1 MSQRPASGYAASRL
15 WLAPS
20 TAHQVSK
27 TPLGPQTQLRCWP
40 SLQGW
45 GPLGQRVE
53 QVCEDAHLNPGP
65 ALHDQAAWISALAET
80 FQNRME
86 QLGWTESKH
95 SAGKRGSKATL
106 VRQWADSGLGHL
118 RSSTSCCRYSRA
130 RVNMDRSSSS
140 SLLESVGKG
149 EKLHKATKADIL
161 KSHTRT
167 MEAYYGLRNLPDIL
181 S

>member
-45 GPLGQRVE
+45 GLLGQRVE

-95 SAGKRGSKATL
+95 SAWEEGLESNTGKAVGGQRAGSLTL
-106 VRQWADSGLGHL
+106 LNLLLQILQ
-118 RSSTSCCRYSRA
+118 STREHGPQLFQLFA
-130 RVNMDRSSSS
+130 RVCWKR
-140 SLLESVGKG
+140 
-149 EKLHKATKADIL
+149 
-161 KSHTRT
+161 
-167 MEAYYGLRNLPDIL
+167 
-181 S
+181 